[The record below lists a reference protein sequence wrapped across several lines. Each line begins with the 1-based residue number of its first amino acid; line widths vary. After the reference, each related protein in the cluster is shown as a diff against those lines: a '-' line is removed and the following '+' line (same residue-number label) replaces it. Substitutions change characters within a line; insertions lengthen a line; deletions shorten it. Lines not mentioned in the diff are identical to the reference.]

1 MTYLEKVKFS
11 KDVRNHR
18 MKWGV
23 RRFQNDDGI
32 LTEEAKKRYM
42 KEETVAKINSNIEV
56 LANALKA
63 NEQLYEPRELK
74 DWQWEIMLKNE
85 TESENQE

>member
-11 KDVRNHR
+11 NDVRNHR

-23 RRFQNDDGI
+23 RRFQNDDGT

-42 KEETVAKINSNIEV
+42 KKETVAKINSNIEE
-56 LANALKA
+56 LANALEA
-63 NEQLYEPRELK
+63 NEQLHEPRELK

-85 TESENQE
+85 TESEDQE